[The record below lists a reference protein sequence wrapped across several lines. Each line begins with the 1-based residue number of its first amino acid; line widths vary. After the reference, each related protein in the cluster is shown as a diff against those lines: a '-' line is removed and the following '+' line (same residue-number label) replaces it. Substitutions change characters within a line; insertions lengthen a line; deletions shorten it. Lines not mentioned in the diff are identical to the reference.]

1 VIFKNELKKKSF
13 MPEEIL
19 LENLNLIS
27 ESIDVITR
35 RFFEINAPDDL
46 VSSE

>member
-1 VIFKNELKKKSF
+1 

-27 ESIDVITR
+27 ESIDVVAK
-35 RFFEINAPDDL
+35 RFSEINAPDDL
-46 VSSE
+46 VSSERR